1 MSGKTKQPKHKMS
14 AMAKKEERTA
24 WLFIALPFLGFLLF
38 MAYPI
43 CFAVF
48 AKYIDE
54 EPVGEDDP
62 LYGSRE

>member
-1 MSGKTKQPKHKMS
+1 
-14 AMAKKEERTA
+14 
-24 WLFIALPFLGFLLF
+24 
-38 MAYPI
+38 
-43 CFAVF
+43 VF